1 LDPGSVPKLV
11 VEQATK
17 FYDTRTGKVHALDRF
32 DMAVKAGEFVCVLGP
47 SGCGKSTLLWSL
59 AGLHGLSAGRVK
71 LDGQIVDRPNPQI
84 AMVFQEANLLPW
96 RTLQQNI
103 ELPFEIRRQP
113 PDRARID
120 ALLAEVGLKG
130 FEQKYPRELSGGMQQ
145 RASIVRALSVDPSL
159 LLMDEPFGALDAFTR
174 DEMNMLI
181 QKIWL
186 ETRKTIVF
194 ITHSIAEA
202 VLLADR
208 IYVMSA
214 RPGRLSR
221 IFTIDLGRPR
231 STDVVT
237 EPHFVE
243 LVAEIKRSIDHK
255 PTVQAA

>member
-1 LDPGSVPKLV
+1 
-11 VEQATK
+11 
-17 FYDTRTGKVHALDRF
+17 
-32 DMAVKAGEFVCVLGP
+32 
-47 SGCGKSTLLWSL
+47 
-59 AGLHGLSAGRVK
+59 
-71 LDGQIVDRPNPQI
+71 
-84 AMVFQEANLLPW
+84 
-96 RTLQQNI
+96 
-103 ELPFEIRRQP
+103 
-113 PDRARID
+113 
-120 ALLAEVGLKG
+120 
-130 FEQKYPRELSGGMQQ
+130 
-145 RASIVRALSVDPSL
+145 
-159 LLMDEPFGALDAFTR
+159 MDEPFGALDAFTR

>member
-1 LDPGSVPKLV
+1 MDAGARPKLV
-11 VEQATK
+11 VEKATK

-59 AGLHGLSAGRVK
+59 AGLHGLSSGRVL
-71 LDGQIVDRPNPQI
+71 LDGQVVDRPNPQI

-96 RTLQQNI
+96 RTLQKNI

-120 ALLAEVGLKG
+120 ALLEEVGLKG

-186 ETRKTIVF
+186 ETQKTIVF

-214 RPGRLSR
+214 RPGRLAR
-221 IFTIDLGRPR
+221 VFTIDLARPR

-255 PTVQAA
+255 PAVQAA